1 MINKIVKVN
10 YLKINEK
17 LIITDT
23 NGKTISSV
31 IGKNS
36 VAEINMSKYSN
47 GHYLARIN
55 SEKKSEILKFLIR

>member
-10 YLKINEK
+10 HLRINEK

-23 NGKTISSV
+23 NGKTVSSV

-36 VAEINMSKYSN
+36 IAEINMSKYSN
-47 GHYLARIN
+47 GHYLARII
-55 SEKKSEILKFLIR
+55 SEKKSEIIKFLLM